1 MAQFQHSTE
10 GRSLTITTQPQALI
24 LEQVGESG
32 RVALQL
38 TEAEARWLICIAGPA
53 ALSIVRRGSAP

>member
-10 GRSLTITTQPQALI
+10 GRSLLITTQPEGLV

-32 RVALQL
+32 RIALQL

-53 ALSIVRRGSAP
+53 ALSIVQRPPRG